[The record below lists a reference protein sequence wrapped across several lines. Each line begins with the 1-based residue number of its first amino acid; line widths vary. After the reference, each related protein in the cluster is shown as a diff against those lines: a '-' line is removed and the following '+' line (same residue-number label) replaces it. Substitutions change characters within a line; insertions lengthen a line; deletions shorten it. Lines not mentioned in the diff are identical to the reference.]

1 MILRQAGY
9 VIHETSILADALL
22 TMESDV
28 IDGVLICNSVP
39 RKQQEWF
46 VTQAMNIRRLLPIL
60 CIKNHPYE
68 QCVKGCIGVDGE
80 PESLLAVLAR
90 TVRVWRKEL
99 TVRPRSASNP
109 EKG

>member
-28 IDGVLICNSVP
+28 IDGVLICNS

-46 VTQAMNIRRLLPIL
+46 VTQAMNIRSLLPIL

-68 QCVKGCIGVDGE
+68 QCAKGCTGGSMANSNLSWPFSHVPSEYGVRGH
-80 PESLLAVLAR
+80 
-90 TVRVWRKEL
+90 
-99 TVRPRSASNP
+99 RSAKIGINP